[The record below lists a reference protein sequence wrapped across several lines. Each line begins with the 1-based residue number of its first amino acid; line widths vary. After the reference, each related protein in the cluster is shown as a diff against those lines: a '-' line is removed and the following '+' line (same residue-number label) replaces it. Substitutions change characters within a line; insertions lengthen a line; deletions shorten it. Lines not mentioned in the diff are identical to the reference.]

1 MDILR
6 CPVVDDCLR
15 PGGHSLGRHTVASW
29 YSSEPSP
36 HYVPEPWS
44 GHLSAAPILFI
55 SSNPGGGKKGAGVN
69 TDGTTNLWSDDNLVA
84 AFDSTF
90 DPGQIPGIEHAT
102 HIVDVR
108 GNRSRAIRYLSWLWY
123 TSRDL
128 LERDPVPG
136 HDYAA
141 TEVVHC
147 GTAGEA
153 GVEQAFATCTT
164 RYFERVVS
172 ASPAVVII
180 CTGAWAARAFAERYS
195 ITFSGK
201 AWGPG
206 RLAGRHRLVI
216 EVPHPNRR
224 GARWSIAANAGHERL
239 MQARGLLRSL
249 IDVDR
254 TLKELKSHRS

>member
-1 MDILR
+1 M
-6 CPVVDDCLR
+6 
-15 PGGHSLGRHTVASW
+15 
-29 YSSEPSP
+29 
-36 HYVPEPWS
+36 
-44 GHLSAAPILFI
+44 
-55 SSNPGGGKKGAGVN
+55 SSNPGGGAKGAGVN
-69 TDGTTNLWSDDNLVA
+69 TDGTTNLWSDESLIA
-84 AFDSTF
+84 AFDSAF
-90 DPGQIPGIEHAT
+90 DPGQIPGIEGAT
-102 HIVDVR
+102 HLIDSK

-136 HDYAA
+136 NDYAA

-147 GTAGEA
+147 GTSGEA
-153 GVEQAFATCTT
+153 GVEEAFQTCTT

-195 ITFSGK
+195 LVFSQK

-206 RLAGRHRLVI
+206 LLAGRHRLVI

-224 GARWSIAANAGHERL
+224 GARWSIAANAGDERL
-239 MQARGLLRSL
+239 RQARDLLRSG
-249 IDVDR
+249 
-254 TLKELKSHRS
+254 